1 MSKTWMPILA
11 GAMLLGASGAAV
23 AMTHDAKSMDLAGN
37 MVEGVMHMTPDARAS
52 IGVIGDHTLKQ
63 AHGRRRELEDLAE
76 QRAEALFL
84 RVVEHRVLVPGGG

>member
-1 MSKTWMPILA
+1 MSKAWMPILA

-23 AMTHDAKSMDLAGN
+23 AKTHDAKSMDMAGN

-63 AHGRRRELEDLAE
+63 AFATFNRSLAGSD
-76 QRAEALFL
+76 RCVGPA
-84 RVVEHRVLVPGGG
+84 RV